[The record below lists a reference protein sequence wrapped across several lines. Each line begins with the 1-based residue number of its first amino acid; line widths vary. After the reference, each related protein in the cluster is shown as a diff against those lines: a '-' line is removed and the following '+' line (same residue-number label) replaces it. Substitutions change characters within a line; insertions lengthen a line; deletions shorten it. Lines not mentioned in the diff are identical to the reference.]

1 MSPFPCGAAVLIA
14 ALLGGCASAPS
25 EEISENAAQS
35 AIEQVSESLAQNATA
50 SDDAVIAATSAD
62 VDPVVVELS
71 AADVDPGLVVTCRE
85 MLQHASNVI
94 TTRCMTADD
103 WKRYEREEA
112 RQAAQTVRRFQG
124 DPFP

>member
-1 MSPFPCGAAVLIA
+1 MSPIQCAAVLSA
-14 ALLGGCASAPS
+14 ALLGGCASAPGEIPGS
-25 EEISENAAQS
+25 AGQGAPEPISENVAHS
-35 AIEQVSESLAQNATA
+35 ATES
-50 SDDAVIAATSAD
+50 DAGAIAATSAD
-62 VDPVVVELS
+62 VAPVVRELT

-112 RQAAQTVRRFQG
+112 RQAAETVRRFQG

>member
-1 MSPFPCGAAVLIA
+1 MSPIQCGVAVLAA
-14 ALLGGCASAPS
+14 ALLGGCAAAPPEPVSA
-25 EEISENAAQS
+25 NAAQS
-35 AIEQVSESLAQNATA
+35 ATEQISENVAQNATE
-50 SDDAVIAATSAD
+50 SDDGTIAATSAEAQ
-62 VDPVVVELS
+62 PVVVELT

-112 RQAAQTVRRFQG
+112 RQAAETVRRFQG